1 MRERKE
7 GRRSGVRYLV
17 VFLLLGAS
25 LLAALTA
32 GVGIGSVSI
41 SPGEVFSILLGR
53 TAAGTQQRAFFSS
66 VSVGVSGE

>member
-53 TAAGTQQRAFFSS
+53 TAAGTQGSIIWNEIAYHAA
-66 VSVGVSGE
+66 GE